1 MGVLCCHFRPKMFSP
16 GDHVRYHSRTLGA
29 HVLATVVGPSP
40 NGTQFCHIRYIRP
53 GGVTPVDHES
63 AQVSRLEAVAVE
75 SPKSPESPDVTPMS
89 PMLLS
94 FMLYMYVSPP
104 NTTPY
109 SQGCDKVQINQSF
122 GRDIEEQFCAWL
134 LPILEKLS
142 DKDPVPSPERRLMV
156 TWIRDAWER
165 ISDEKIL
172 RATEMAYFP
181 KGMKLSELEDTEYFS
196 RTHDDSPT
204 ESESESSDSSSSGS
218 TSSDESRQEDSDVDS
233 MSSSSEEEEEEEEE
247 EEGNDVEVVWAK
259 SARGVWGL
267 GHVFDGKL
275 YFTRDICEEKWIP
288 KDLVPPKK
296 SVAAPKARGK
306 AAPQPRGKPAGLAVQ
321 AGAKAA
327 AKPAPSAI
335 ASSSSASA
343 THPVPVMQTEHVQ
356 QFKVC
361 YSRTQKFFTV
371 PLDPQ

>member
-1 MGVLCCHFRPKMFSP
+1 MLFGIKEGTRGLLEEASYLYTVDGAPCHM
-16 GDHVRYHSRTLGA
+16 HACICAL
-29 HVLATVVGPSP
+29 
-40 NGTQFCHIRYIRP
+40 
-53 GGVTPVDHES
+53 
-63 AQVSRLEAVAVE
+63 
-75 SPKSPESPDVTPMS
+75 
-89 PMLLS
+89 LLS

>member
-1 MGVLCCHFRPKMFSP
+1 
-16 GDHVRYHSRTLGA
+16 
-29 HVLATVVGPSP
+29 
-40 NGTQFCHIRYIRP
+40 
-53 GGVTPVDHES
+53 
-63 AQVSRLEAVAVE
+63 
-75 SPKSPESPDVTPMS
+75 
-89 PMLLS
+89 
-94 FMLYMYVSPP
+94 
-104 NTTPY
+104 
-109 SQGCDKVQINQSF
+109 
-122 GRDIEEQFCAWL
+122 
-134 LPILEKLS
+134 
-142 DKDPVPSPERRLMV
+142 
-156 TWIRDAWER
+156 
-165 ISDEKIL
+165 
-172 RATEMAYFP
+172 
-181 KGMKLSELEDTEYFS
+181 
-196 RTHDDSPT
+196 
-204 ESESESSDSSSSGS
+204 
-218 TSSDESRQEDSDVDS
+218 

-306 AAPQPRGKPAGLAVQ
+306 AAPQPRGKPAAKRTGLAVQ

-327 AKPAPSAI
+327 AKPAPRAI

-361 YSRTQKFFTV
+361 YSRTQKFFAV